1 MNLIGQGVMHRDLG
15 AGEIKEQTERTIE
28 VLFSQGQKK
37 FLFPD
42 VFENFLTANDETI
55 AGEIQAVLA
64 EKAEERERLRLE
76 KEELMER
83 ERLSPALST
92 TPTPRTSKPRK
103 NRTNV
108 VFRFTFCDG
117 GATKTRMGFA
127 GSCQE
132 ALLRQHVETEKVPSC
147 SVKSGPCYR
156 FVKGD
161 IKRTELNRLGKA
173 ENFACSVNQ
182 LLVDWRVYTGLT
194 ASGPNKG
201 TPTRINYVHEN
212 SLCVLT
218 TLPGADKTEA
228 ERVIFGVFVVGEIF
242 EGSEGVSGYIA
253 PGNDYKIALT
263 PQEAERLLY
272 WNYFQAPE
280 SKTTTGPSWPA
291 SVPKRQCTDTISA
304 QILRDIVELKRGT
317 KQEDLAQRLF
327 NYFCTLNN
335 ISVIDLPEPNGA
347 LRDGSS
353 VADSN

>member
-15 AGEIKEQTERTIE
+15 AGEITEQTERTIA
-28 VLFSQGQKK
+28 VSFAQGLKK

-42 VFENFLTANDETI
+42 AFEGFLTATDEAT
-55 AGEIQAVLA
+55 ATEISAALA

-76 KEELMER
+76 KEEQMER
-83 ERLSPALST
+83 ERLTPPVSA

-132 ALLRQHVETEKVPSC
+132 ALLRHHVEGEKLAVC
-147 SVKSGPCYR
+147 ALKSGACYR
-156 FVKGD
+156 FAKGNM
-161 IKRTELNRLGKA
+161 KRTELNKLGKA

-212 SLCVLT
+212 SLCILT
-218 TLPGADKTEA
+218 TLAGAEKTEA

-253 PGNDYKIALT
+253 PGNEYKIALS
-263 PQEAERLLY
+263 PAESERLLY
-272 WNYFQAPE
+272 WNYFPAPD

-317 KQEDLAQRLF
+317 KQEDLAQRIF
-327 NYFCTLNN
+327 NFFCTLNN
-335 ISVIDLPEPNGA
+335 ISVIDLPEPSGA
-347 LRDGSS
+347 LRDGSA